1 MVIYVDFDET
11 IARTSVDRDY
21 VSSEPILENIDMI
34 NTLYDKGHTIIYWT
48 ARGTLKK
55 DNYFK
60 ITLNQSVGIGEHSDI
75 IDAIEKELDSMASYE
90 DKLQVLNKYFGST
103 EFNTKELLKD

>member
-1 MVIYVDFDET
+1 M
-11 IARTSVDRDY
+11 RDALIK
-21 VSSEPILENIDMI
+21 S
-34 NTLYDKGHTIIYWT
+34 
-48 ARGTLKK
+48 LKK
-55 DNYFK
+55 FLEGNLEKHKTNIEVY
-60 ITLNQSVGIGEHSDI
+60 LNQSVGIGEHSDI